1 MVLWKSRRV
10 SHQAGADSTAVVV
23 DGRVVVVV
31 TAITGI
37 DSVPPEVAGLD
48 LGEFRRVS
56 GERHILYLTSY
67 VRRYQANLVSNVS
80 RDQACETRP
89 WSRGL
94 VSRLVSQG
102 LAARRNSNVDLP
114 CSDRGIENSHFVLN
128 DYFPLLCHSVQKN
141 IITRIVEWEKKRK

>member
-1 MVLWKSRRV
+1 MTV
-10 SHQAGADSTAVVV
+10 
-23 DGRVVVVV
+23 VVVVV

-37 DSVPPEVAGLD
+37 DSVRPPEVAGPD

-89 WSRGL
+89 WSCGL

-102 LAARRNSNVDLP
+102 LTARRNSSMARKLFFVFAKIRVLLVCTYVD
-114 CSDRGIENSHFVLN
+114 CRAFRRKFSVSAESNAESFHFL
-128 DYFPLLCHSVQKN
+128 Q
-141 IITRIVEWEKKRK
+141 